1 MVSFD
6 SSAEVTVSLR
16 QTTYSQ
22 DEGNG
27 DVLVC
32 ADLSGISAR
41 DVIVNLSTT
50 DGSAIGLKLL
60 QNVL

>member
-1 MVSFD
+1 MASFC
-6 SSAEVTVSLR
+6 SYAEVTVSLR
-16 QTTYSQ
+16 QTTYGQ

-27 DVLVC
+27 NVLVC

-60 QNVL
+60 RNVL